1 MRRALATALMATGVL
16 FLSARPCWACSCVAQ
31 PPKAQADNADV
42 IFTGRVIEAEDP
54 FRFSGPRVQ
63 AVLAVEVLY
72 KGEAG
77 SEILVE
83 TYPGGSASCGL
94 EFVEGERF
102 TVFAFL
108 NERGRLETNICSA
121 STTGSIDPARF
132 GLPSGG
138 AAPGGVRG
146 SPGGPSG
153 TAVPQP
159 DPAAF
164 WLPVGALAGAVAVIG
179 LGVGLAIRSR
189 RSATGT

>member
-1 MRRALATALMATGVL
+1 MKRALATAMVASGLLV
-16 FLSARPCWACSCVAQ
+16 LSAQPCWACTCAAQ
-31 PPKAQADNADV
+31 PPKALADNADV
-42 IFTGRVIEAEDP
+42 IFTGRVIETEDP

-63 AVLAVEVLY
+63 AELAVEVLY
-72 KGEAG
+72 KGQLG
-77 SEILVE
+77 SEVVVE

-132 GLPSGG
+132 GLPSGTV
-138 AAPGGVRG
+138 APGVDEDP
-146 SPGGPSG
+146 PG
-153 TAVPQP
+153 AVGATPETE
-159 DPAAF
+159 PAEF
-164 WLPVGALAGAVAVIG
+164 WLPVIALLGAAALIG
-179 LGVGLAIRSR
+179 IGVGLAIHSR

>member
-1 MRRALATALMATGVL
+1 MKRALTVALVASGLLVV
-16 FLSARPCWACSCVAQ
+16 SARPCWACSCVAQ

-77 SEILVE
+77 GEILVE

-94 EFVEGERF
+94 EFVQGKRF

-132 GLPSGG
+132 GLPSGAVASG
-138 AAPGGVRG
+138 AGEDPPG
-146 SPGGPSG
+146 
-153 TAVPQP
+153 AVGAKPETE
-159 DPAAF
+159 PAAF
-164 WLPVGALAGAVAVIG
+164 WLPVSALLGAVALIG
-179 LGVGLAIRSR
+179 IGIGLAIRSR
-189 RSATGT
+189 RSGTRM

>member
-1 MRRALATALMATGVL
+1 MKRALTVALVASGLLVV
-16 FLSARPCWACSCVAQ
+16 SARPCWACSCVAQ

-77 SEILVE
+77 GEILVE

-94 EFVEGERF
+94 EFVQGKRF

-132 GLPSGG
+132 GLPSGTV
-138 AAPGGVRG
+138 APGADEDP
-146 SPGGPSG
+146 PGALGATPE
-153 TAVPQP
+153 TE
-159 DPAAF
+159 PATF
-164 WLPVGALAGAVAVIG
+164 WLPASALLGAVALIG
-179 LGVGLAIRSR
+179 IGIGVAIRSR
-189 RSATGT
+189 RSGTRT

>member
-132 GLPSGG
+132 GLPNGTVASGADEDPPG
-138 AAPGGVRG
+138 AVGATPE
-146 SPGGPSG
+146 
-153 TAVPQP
+153 TE
-159 DPAAF
+159 PAAF
-164 WLPVGALAGAVAVIG
+164 WLPVSALLGAVALIG
-179 LGVGLAIRSR
+179 ICIGLAIRSR
-189 RSATGT
+189 RSGTRT